1 MNIIVLLAPISLALG
16 GAAVIAFR
24 WSLRGG
30 QYDDMRGAAER
41 VLIDDADDTPLPP
54 AA

>member
-16 GAAVIAFR
+16 IGAVAAFL
-24 WSLRGG
+24 WSLKGG

-41 VLIDDADDTPLPP
+41 VLMDDDDAPP
-54 AA
+54 PPSA